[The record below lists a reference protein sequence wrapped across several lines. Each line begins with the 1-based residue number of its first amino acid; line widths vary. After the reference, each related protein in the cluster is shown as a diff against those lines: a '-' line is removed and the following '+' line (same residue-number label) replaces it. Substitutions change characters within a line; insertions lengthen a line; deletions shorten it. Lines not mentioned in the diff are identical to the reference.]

1 MSHWCVIYI
10 PQILVWPLVYSYAKG
25 GRWYWRDSYTYL
37 RGASALLVSTD
48 RAMRRPQN
56 VERATVQGFTL
67 FLCRQRETEKIAK
80 REDCHQEPDVYST
93 CAIGKDNGYGV
104 N

>member
-25 GRWYWRDSYTYL
+25 GRRYWRDSYTYL

-56 VERATVQGFTL
+56 VERATVQGFTF
-67 FLCRQRETEKIAK
+67 FLCRHSKGIEKRNFVTRSPVSGLCETA
-80 REDCHQEPDVYST
+80 R
-93 CAIGKDNGYGV
+93 
-104 N
+104 